1 MVLEGSEANELQLRQ
16 EHTIMSKEVKVAL
29 IGAAATII
37 AAIIGG
43 IFLLRSV
50 SGSTAVVPTATT
62 SGPATTMITPPT
74 TETQSSQV
82 TPPPGQVDINGAVS
96 TLNTFCQDIS
106 AGAMQW
112 AYNLTSQYYRN
123 QHTVDD
129 FSTQFSNVDISNG
142 SGCLTGNATVSGSNV
157 VIPLTIHYRNGFQT
171 STSHYT
177 ATLIQDPQSH
187 TWVIDSIV

>member
-1 MVLEGSEANELQLRQ
+1 M
-16 EHTIMSKEVKVAL
+16 MSKEVKVAL

-50 SGSTAVVPTATT
+50 SGSTVVVPTATT
-62 SGPATTMITPPT
+62 SGPSPTMITPPT
-74 TETQSSQV
+74 TETQPSQV
-82 TPPPGQVDINGAVS
+82 TPQSGHMDVNGAVS
-96 TLNTFCQDIS
+96 TLSTFCQDIS

-112 AYNLTSQYYRN
+112 AYNLTSQDYRN
-123 QHTVDD
+123 QHSVDD

-142 SGCLTGNATVSGSNV
+142 SGCLAGNATVSGSNV
-157 VIPLTIHYRNGFQT
+157 EIPLTIHYRNGFQT

>member
-1 MVLEGSEANELQLRQ
+1 
-16 EHTIMSKEVKVAL
+16 MSNQVKVAL

-37 AAIIGG
+37 AAIITG

-50 SGSTAVVPTATT
+50 SGPPTVVPTATT
-62 SGPATTMITPPT
+62 SASSSTTMITPPA

-82 TPPPGQVDINGAVS
+82 TPPVDVNGAVS
-96 TLNTFCQDIS
+96 TLDTFCQDIS
-106 AGAMQW
+106 ASAMQW
-112 AYNLTSQYYRN
+112 AYNLTSQNYRN
-123 QHTVDD
+123 QHPIDD
-129 FSTQFSNVDISNG
+129 FSNQFSNIDISNG
-142 SGCLTGNATVSGSNV
+142 SGCLAGNAAVSSSNV

-187 TWVIDSIV
+187 TWVIDSIA

>member
-1 MVLEGSEANELQLRQ
+1 
-16 EHTIMSKEVKVAL
+16 MSKEVKVAL

-50 SGSTAVVPTATT
+50 SGSTTVVPTATT
-62 SGPATTMITPPT
+62 SAPST

-82 TPPPGQVDINGAVS
+82 TPLPSQTPPVDVNGAVS
-96 TLNTFCQDIS
+96 TLGTFCQDIS

-112 AYNLTSQYYRN
+112 AYNLTSQNYRN

-142 SGCLTGNATVSGSNV
+142 SGCLAGNATVSGSNV

-187 TWVIDSIV
+187 TWAIDSIV